1 MEQKVNLEQFEAGI
15 ASMPEVKRKK
25 TMNAF
30 DYGAIYQAKFRKSL
44 ENGTSPFLPK
54 NGKVDLV
61 GVYNMRT
68 NELHRGIT
76 QIMLQEVKA
85 ELGVSTGGFV
95 SAEVVQNARKQGV
108 QTGMKQGSHGF
119 DILVENKEKTEKQ
132 VIKWFHESQIDG
144 VENLKTHLEQKMR
157 KSAKDR
163 QAFIVK
169 KYPGGTARDASL
181 AQTDRPNTKKMVCSA
196 KSPDQYLGQILAGI
210 STGTALLVSP
220 ETEAL
225 FKEKT
230 MKILTREHKP
240 GVKDKMGLLKLAASA
255 NTICKGTV
263 KKMYE
268 MKKENP
274 KVEKKIEPEMGLGR

>member
-1 MEQKVNLEQFEAGI
+1 
-15 ASMPEVKRKK
+15 
-25 TMNAF
+25 
-30 DYGAIYQAKFRKSL
+30 
-44 ENGTSPFLPK
+44 
-54 NGKVDLV
+54 
-61 GVYNMRT
+61 
-68 NELHRGIT
+68 
-76 QIMLQEVKA
+76 MLQIKA
-85 ELGVSTGGFV
+85 ELGVSTGGCFCR
-95 SAEVVQNARKQGV
+95 SRTKCTKTRCSNRI
-108 QTGMKQGSHGF
+108 KQGSRGF

-157 KSAKDR
+157 ESAKDR
-163 QAFIVK
+163 QAFIDK

-181 AQTDRPNTKKMVCSA
+181 VQTDRPNTKVMICSA

-255 NTICKGTV
+255 NKYYLQRYS
-263 KKMYE
+263 KK
-268 MKKENP
+268 N
-274 KVEKKIEPEMGLGR
+274 V